1 MADFDGNL
9 PAGGKNPIMAGGVPM
24 KLDDYIEIMLIKVKL
39 SRKKMDKQVLNWLLE
54 LRTLRGQVRHLD
66 DQNKRLK
73 RAVEAQLNR
82 GRRD

>member
-1 MADFDGNL
+1 
-9 PAGGKNPIMAGGVPM
+9 M

-66 DQNKRLK
+66 DLNKRLK
-73 RAVEAQLNR
+73 RAVATRLR
-82 GRRD
+82 PGGRD

>member
-1 MADFDGNL
+1 
-9 PAGGKNPIMAGGVPM
+9 M

-66 DQNKRLK
+66 DKNKRLK
-73 RAVEAQLNR
+73 KFVEARLRQSGR
-82 GRRD
+82 G